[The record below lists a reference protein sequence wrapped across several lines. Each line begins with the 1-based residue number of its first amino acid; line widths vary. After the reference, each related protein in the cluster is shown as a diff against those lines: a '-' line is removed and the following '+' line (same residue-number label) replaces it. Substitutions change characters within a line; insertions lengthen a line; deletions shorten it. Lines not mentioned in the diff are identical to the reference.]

1 MKSLIQILIWSCLI
15 ASLQGE
21 PARMPAA
28 GAAGITI
35 TSISP
40 EASAAFEKNKEHYIK
55 VEASQ
60 AVRLYGKEKLSVY
73 LEYFKKGT
81 ESETGVIMIEG
92 EENQWLEV
100 AFSRGY
106 YTRMFFI
113 SGFLEGLSHQK

>member
-1 MKSLIQILIWSCLI
+1 
-15 ASLQGE
+15 
-21 PARMPAA
+21 MPAA
-28 GAAGITI
+28 GASGITI
-35 TSISP
+35 TSISR

-60 AVRLYGKEKLSVY
+60 AVRLYGEEKLSVY
-73 LEYFKKGT
+73 LEYFKKGM

>member
-1 MKSLIQILIWSCLI
+1 MKSLTRILFLPLAI

-21 PARMPAA
+21 PARLPQA

-35 TSISP
+35 TGFP
-40 EASAAFEKNKEHYIK
+40 AEAVAAFEKSKEHYIK
-55 VEASQ
+55 VESGQ
-60 AVRLYGKEKLSVY
+60 AVRLYGKEKLSTY
-73 LEYFKKGT
+73 LDYFKKGM
-81 ESETGVIMIEG
+81 ESETGAIMIEG